1 MKSNLELPIKV
12 SSVDVFA
19 SSMVVLSNGRMPA
32 IVFTI
37 SFTLTVCRM
46 VERSSKKRLS
56 FQVS

>member
-37 SFTLTVCRM
+37 SFTLTAMPYGR
-46 VERSSKKRLS
+46 KK
-56 FQVS
+56 